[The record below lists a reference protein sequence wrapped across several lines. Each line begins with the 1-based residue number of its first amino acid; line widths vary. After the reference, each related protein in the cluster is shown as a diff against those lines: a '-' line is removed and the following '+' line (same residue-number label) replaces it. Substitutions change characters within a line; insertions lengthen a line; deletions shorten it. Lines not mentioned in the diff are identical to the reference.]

1 MGTGPEKLPKSGEIK
16 FNWFN
21 IDKELSGEAKL
32 LNLSFDVPAGTPAGV
47 YWLQMSAA
55 EGDIVNKQD
64 DELKAEFIMG
74 RIIVLE

>member
-1 MGTGPEKLPKSGEIK
+1 ML
-16 FNWFN
+16 
-21 IDKELSGEAKL
+21 LS
-32 LNLSFDVPAGTPAGV
+32 LSFDVPAGTPAGV

>member
-1 MGTGPEKLPKSGEIK
+1 
-16 FNWFN
+16 
-21 IDKELSGEAKL
+21 
-32 LNLSFDVPAGTPAGV
+32 
-47 YWLQMSAA
+47 MSAA